1 MAKKKDQEPKLAEAP
16 KAPKQ
21 MAPTEGKLVP
31 KEIHIKLTPAQCL
44 ERGARAADLDK
55 ELMKLEEEYKVE
67 EDAWKQRRAQHK
79 TSVKNLTEQR
89 RKISVEIHAKA
100 AVETKDVLLHLNY
113 PACQAEYW
121 YPPQG
126 ESEIVDTRPLEENEL
141 QMTMMQEKV
150 DAMPE
155 TGQAIEEEDEE

>member
-1 MAKKKDQEPKLAEAP
+1 MAKKE
-16 KAPKQ
+16 KAATQTKQ
-21 MAPTEGKLVP
+21 MAPSEGKIVP
-31 KEIHIKLTPAQCL
+31 KEIHVKLSPQQCL
-44 ERGARAADLDK
+44 ERGAKAAAIDK
-55 ELMKLEEEYKVE
+55 ELMKLEEEFKKE

-79 TSVKNLTEQR
+79 TAVKNLNEQR
-89 RKISVEIHAKA
+89 QKLSVEIDAKA

-121 YPPQG
+121 YPAKG

-150 DAMPE
+150 EAMPDD
-155 TGQAIEEEDEE
+155 GQEIAEEEGEE